1 VGVSIKPV
9 VERSSAEPQESA
21 FNASFQDGMIMISL
35 IANQEDDPDYVA
47 LVTRIINRTII
58 SSSLDEVFFVQI
70 NSWFDYKWLRFSAKI
85 SGAFGFYQYEMTV
98 PPFYPNRVIYEMHA
112 TFSRESEELILD
124 KTQRLH
130 ILQSSEENLKRKIT
144 NISKSAIF
152 CWYSSNT
159 KATGKAALMVYSS
172 NSDDQHG
179 WYVSFAKTSSWV
191 VNQMNG
197 ISKQEMA
204 LLMREAE
211 I

>member
-1 VGVSIKPV
+1 
-9 VERSSAEPQESA
+9 
-21 FNASFQDGMIMISL
+21 MISL

-98 PPFYPNRVIYEMHA
+98 PPFNPNRVIYEMHA
-112 TFSRESEELILD
+112 TFSREYDAFIFD

-130 ILQSSEENLKRKIT
+130 ILQNSEDNLKRKIT

-152 CWYSSNT
+152 CWYSGNT
-159 KATGKAALMVYSS
+159 KATGKASLMIYTS
-172 NSDDQHG
+172 NADGQNG
-179 WYVSFAKTSSWV
+179 WYVSFAKTNSWV
-191 VNQMNG
+191 VNQMKG

-204 LLMREAE
+204 LLMRDAE